1 MEKLPNNLSARD
13 CAFDLDDV
21 DGDSLENLRRVGE
34 GIAKD
39 TLATVNRLKEPVTPS
54 QTIYARYGKRA
65 VDIVLALPAL
75 VLTAPINM
83 VCALLTL
90 VDVGVPIL
98 FRQERVGKD
107 GKPFEII
114 KFRNMTNETDCDGNL
129 LPPSQRTTKFG
140 KIMRRTS
147 LDELL
152 NFWSILKGDMSI
164 IGPRPLPPIYDSFLS
179 NRHKC
184 RQLVRPGLECP
195 SVRPPY
201 RHVTWE
207 EQFENDV
214 WYVENLS
221 LATDIKMFI
230 ALVRT
235 MLDRKGTAVRAGATR
250 GSFVGYNMDGTSINS
265 HAIPNKYLCLVDTTI
280 CSNSTEQGDAR

>member
-1 MEKLPNNLSARD
+1 MRELLNNQD
-13 CAFDLDDV
+13 IKEGTFDLDDAN
-21 DGDSLENLRRVGE
+21 GDSLENLRRVGE

-39 TLATVNRLKEPVTPS
+39 TLATVNGLKELATPS

-65 VDIVLALPAL
+65 IDITLSFLALILA
-75 VLTAPINM
+75 APINM

-90 VDVGVPIL
+90 ADVGVPIL
-98 FRQERVGKD
+98 FRQERVGK
-107 GKPFEII
+107 GGRHFELI

-179 NRHKC
+179 ERHKC
-184 RQLVRPGLECP
+184 RQMVRPGLECP

-201 RHVTWE
+201 RHATWE

-221 LATDIKMFI
+221 LATDIKMI
-230 ALVRT
+230 AALVR
-235 MLDRKGTAVRAGATR
+235 MVFDKKGTAVRAGATR
-250 GSFVGYNMDGTSINS
+250 GSFVGYSKDGASINS
-265 HAIPNKYLCLVDTTI
+265 HAIPNKYRFLVDAVM
-280 CSNSTEQGDAR
+280 CSDSVERGGAQ